1 MNRQYRQEGQDRQ
14 EGKTPCSYRP
24 AYPARPAL
32 PALVMLAVAMIA
44 ATGTTPPIV
53 DAARRGD
60 RVALRALVE
69 KRADVTVAE
78 PDGSTALHWA
88 SYRDDVESADL
99 LLRAGAR
106 VNAPNDLGATPLWAA
121 AQNGSEAMVGRL
133 LAAGADPNLPLLAG
147 ETPVMVASRAG
158 KPVVVEQLI
167 ARGANVNARGPRQ
180 QTALMWAVSQ
190 KHADVVKVLLSR
202 GADVSLR
209 SAKWSQVMA
218 VPPHGY
224 LPYNREIPAGDE
236 TALLFAARIGDL
248 DSARL
253 LVAAGANANDAD
265 AWGVSAVTLA
275 AHSGFGPL
283 VEFLLDKGA
292 DPNAM
297 RAGFAPLHEAIMRRE
312 EPMVAAL
319 LAHGA
324 NANTPLQTWTPTRR
338 SSDDWNFAPE
348 LVGATPFWLAARF
361 AEPGV
366 MRLLLKHG
374 ADPKF
379 VHHGDRMVEG
389 RGEGFQHRI
398 DVTTAVMAATGMGGG
413 RAWVQPARAER
424 ESLTL
429 EAVKLAVELGVDV
442 NAANTDG
449 RTALDAAQTLKYAT
463 VIAFLEAHGAKASG
477 KPAPPIRVPN

>member
-1 MNRQYRQEGQDRQ
+1 MGRSAVVQGFSPA
-14 EGKTPCSYRP
+14 KTAGLKACTTTV
-24 AYPARPAL
+24 
-32 PALVMLAVAMIA
+32 LVLANVLIA
-44 ATGTTPPIV
+44 AADTRPPIV
-53 DAARRGD
+53 DAAKRGD
-60 RVALRALVE
+60 RAAVRGLVE
-69 KRADVTVAE
+69 KHADVNVAE
-78 PDGSTALHWA
+78 ADGSTALHWA

-106 VNAPNDLGATPLWAA
+106 VNAANDLGATPLWAA

-133 LAAGADPNLPLLAG
+133 LAAGADPNLALLAG
-147 ETPVMVASRAG
+147 ETPLMVASRAG

-167 ARGANVNARGPRQ
+167 ARGANVNARGARQ

-190 KHADVVKVLLSR
+190 KHADVVKALVSH
-202 GADVSLR
+202 GADLSLR

-224 LPYNREIPAGDE
+224 MPYNREIPAGDE
-236 TALLFAARIGDL
+236 TALLFAARVGDL

-253 LVAAGANANDAD
+253 LVAAGANVNDVD

-275 AHSGFGPL
+275 AHSGYESL
-283 VEFLLDKGA
+283 VEFLLEKGA

-297 RAGFAPLHEAIMRRE
+297 RAGFAPLHEAIMRRDE
-312 EPMVAAL
+312 TIVAAL

-324 NANTPLQTWTPTRR
+324 KANAPLETWTPTRR

-361 AEPGV
+361 AQPGV

-389 RGEGFQHRI
+389 RGEAFQHRI
-398 DVTTAVMAATGMGGG
+398 DVTTALMAATGMGGG
-413 RAWVQPARAER
+413 RAWVQPARTAR

-429 EAVKLAVELGVDV
+429 DAVKLAVELGVDV

-449 RTALDAAQTLKYAT
+449 RTALDAAQALKYAT

>member
-1 MNRQYRQEGQDRQ
+1 MTRT
-14 EGKTPCSYRP
+14 KTLRDL
-24 AYPARPAL
+24 RGF
-32 PALVMLAVAMIA
+32 VMIALAVPLMGA
-44 ATGTTPPIV
+44 ADTRPPIV
-53 DAARRGD
+53 DAAKRGD
-60 RVALRALVE
+60 RAAVRALVE
-69 KRADVTVAE
+69 KHADVNVAE
-78 PDGSTALHWA
+78 ADGSTALHWA

-106 VNAPNDLGATPLWAA
+106 VNAANDLGATPLWAA
-121 AQNGSEAMVGRL
+121 AQNGGDAMVGRL
-133 LAAGADPNLPLLAG
+133 LAAGADPNLALLAG
-147 ETPVMVASRAG
+147 ETPLMVASRAG
-158 KPVVVEQLI
+158 KPVVVEQLL
-167 ARGANVNARGPRQ
+167 ARGANVNARGARQ

-190 KHADVVKVLLSR
+190 KHADVVKALVSH
-202 GADVSLR
+202 GADLSLR

-224 LPYNREIPAGDE
+224 MPYNREIPAGDE
-236 TALLFAARIGDL
+236 TALLFAARVGDL

-253 LVAAGANANDAD
+253 LAAAGANVNDVD

-275 AHSGFGPL
+275 AHSGYESL
-283 VEFLLDKGA
+283 VEFLLEKGA

-297 RAGFAPLHEAIMRRE
+297 RAGFAPLHEAIMRRDE
-312 EPMVAAL
+312 TMVAAL

-324 NANTPLQTWTPTRR
+324 NANAPLETWTPTRR
-338 SSDDWNFAPE
+338 SSDDWNFGPE

-389 RGEGFQHRI
+389 RGEAFQHRI
-398 DVTTAVMAATGMGGG
+398 DVTTALMAATGMGGG
-413 RAWVQPARAER
+413 RAWVQPARTAR

-429 EAVKLAVELGVDV
+429 EAVKLAVELGIDV

-449 RTALDAAQTLKYAT
+449 RTALDAAQALKYAT